1 MTAQSTLAPTP
12 ELTPLAEFLAGVLKK
27 LRPLPAIGMDLTQ
40 SYGNVLAEEVRAPT
54 ALPAFDHASIDGYAA
69 RSEDILGAAPHRPA
83 RRQAAAAGAG
93 DLRLRVRLPA
103 YVL

>member
-1 MTAQSTLAPTP
+1 MTAQTTLAPTP

-27 LRPLPAIGMDLTQ
+27 LRPLPPIDMDLTQ

-69 RSEDILGAAPHRPA
+69 RSEDIMGAAAHRPV
-83 RRQAAAAGAG
+83 RLNVVG
-93 DLRLRVRLPA
+93 DLSA
-103 YVL
+103 ASW